1 MCDNCDSIDTLSW
14 KSPPQ
19 SEVAMPSGLQMLPLI
34 VGSGRENSTDVVII
48 EDAEIVEDEVKPAD
62 K

>member
-1 MCDNCDSIDTLSW
+1 
-14 KSPPQ
+14 
-19 SEVAMPSGLQMLPLI
+19 LQMLPLI

>member
-1 MCDNCDSIDTLSW
+1 
-14 KSPPQ
+14 
-19 SEVAMPSGLQMLPLI
+19 MPSGLQMLPLI
-34 VGSGRENSTDVVII
+34 VGTTSEISTDVKVI

>member
-1 MCDNCDSIDTLSW
+1 
-14 KSPPQ
+14 
-19 SEVAMPSGLQMLPLI
+19 MPSGLQMLPLI
-34 VGSGRENSTDVVII
+34 VGSASKNSTDVVVI